1 MKSEP
6 VLNPEMAFLIAC
18 ANPNFAEDHKMMLTG
33 LLTDT
38 LDWDAV
44 IRNAQYHKVIPLLH
58 RTLTTHFK
66 KDVPAH
72 VLARIA
78 ALFKSNS
85 LHSLIVS
92 ASLINV
98 IKLLQKHAIEVLP
111 VKGPIL
117 AEKLYGSIAMRT
129 YVDVDILVHQRDI
142 EKVLTILMENE
153 YTLHPEGIRRST
165 FLKFL
170 KHYHHG
176 RLIDKNG
183 VLIELHWELSGF
195 YVPEPMTLESLRP
208 FLVKATFN
216 QCPTLDLT
224 DEMNFVFLCL
234 HGNKHCFTILDY
246 VCTIAGLVQTIPGL
260 DWERIIDLGKKHR
273 MIKRILVSFALM
285 NKLFGI
291 AVPAP
296 IKCLQA
302 IDSAPAR
309 LADTLIANEFSN
321 AADAAKIHPIKK
333 LMQYQALALESK
345 GAAILFILRSLI
357 IPEHDVWHK
366 PNLPDA
372 LFPLYFFYKPYR
384 AVTMPI
390 RNLFRP

>member
-1 MKSEP
+1 

-18 ANPNFAEDHKMMLTG
+18 ANPHFAEDHKMMLTG
-33 LLTDT
+33 LLSDT

-85 LHSLIVS
+85 LHSLVVS

-129 YVDVDILVHQRDI
+129 YSDVDILVHQRDI

-176 RLIDKNG
+176 RLIDNNG

-195 YVPEPMTLESLRP
+195 YVPAPMTLESLQT
-208 FLVKATFN
+208 FLIKSTFN
-216 QCPTLDLT
+216 NCPILDLT
-224 DEMNFVFLCL
+224 DEINYIFFSL
-234 HGNKHCFTILDY
+234 HSNKHCFTKLDY
-246 VCTIAGLVQTIPGL
+246 VCTIAGQIKNAPHL
-260 DWERIIDLGKKHR
+260 DWEMIFVLGKKFR
-273 MIKRILVSFALM
+273 MHKRILVANALVNNIFGPAIQIPQKYLPANNSF
-285 NKLFGI
+285 
-291 AVPAP
+291 
-296 IKCLQA
+296 
-302 IDSAPAR
+302 PAR
-309 LADTLIANEFSN
+309 FADTIVANEFTDTSK
-321 AADAAKIHPIKK
+321 AAKIHPLKMLIK
-333 LMQYQALALESK
+333 YQALVMDRKSDAL
-345 GAAILFILRSLI
+345 LFILRSLV
-357 IPEHDVWHK
+357 IPDHDVWHT
-366 PNLPDA
+366 PNLSDA
-372 LFPLYFFYKPYR
+372 LFPLYFLYKPYR
-384 AVTMPI
+384 AITMP
-390 RNLFRP
+390 FRKFKVR